1 MCNVLVLNYYDKL
14 IDIIGKLVNKDVICC
29 KNSVDIF
36 VKVGMLII
44 LMVVGYILEVK
55 GRVIGL
61 INVNLG
67 ELYVF
72 IYIYSVEIFLIFFG
86 VWGF

>member
-44 LMVVGYILEVK
+44 LMVGYILEVK

-67 ELYVF
+67 EFVCVYLY
-72 IYIYSVEIFLIFFG
+72 I
-86 VWGF
+86 